1 MNPQMNRYQNPFSSQ
16 INVPVIPGK
25 MVMNEN
31 AITPQDIPMDG
42 NVSLF
47 PQADWKC
54 IWAKWWNSNGMI
66 CTCKFVPE
74 ETNAITEK
82 AEENLT
88 IQDLKKQLDK
98 IERMI
103 EKPLYNG
110 CCDYDRVSVV
120 NTGTEDVIISANPPL
135 VVRRTC

>member
-1 MNPQMNRYQNPFSSQ
+1 MNPQMNRYQNPFGGQ
-16 INVPVIPGK
+16 MNVPVIPGK

-54 IWAKWWNSNGMI
+54 VWSKWWNSNGMI

-74 ETNAITEK
+74 ETNVITEK

-103 EKPLYNG
+103 EKPYRKPYKNNYQKKELPKEEP
-110 CCDYDRVSVV
+110 V
-120 NTGTEDVIISANPPL
+120 EPKK
-135 VVRRTC
+135 

>member
-1 MNPQMNRYQNPFSSQ
+1 MNPQMNRYQNPFSGQ

-54 IWAKWWNSNGMI
+54 VWANRMADKDEIIAQLRTQLNQ
-66 CTCKFVPE
+66 CTLAASQQAQ
-74 ETNAITEK
+74 NQYLIS
-82 AEENLT
+82 
-88 IQDLKKQLDK
+88 QL
-98 IERMI
+98 R
-103 EKPLYNG
+103 P
-110 CCDYDRVSVV
+110 
-120 NTGTEDVIISANPPL
+120 SANPAYIVDNPFRSTGNL
-135 VVRRTC
+135 PCQQPTCCNG